1 MSLLL
6 ALLLATG
13 AAGCCAAAALAFRLA
28 SFERALQEKLAA
40 VEAACAGQAGIYC
53 SLRELMRAGE
63 LPEAVARFLL
73 WKLGP
78 EAERGGTFPG

>member
-1 MSLLL
+1 ML
-6 ALLLATG
+6 AVLLATG
-13 AAGCCAAAALAFRLA
+13 AAACAAAVAYRLA
-28 SFERALQEKLAA
+28 SFERALEEKLAA
-40 VEAACAGQAGIYC
+40 VQAACAGQAGVYC
-53 SLRELMRAGE
+53 SLTELMRAGE